1 VTPTPSRCRAVE
13 HQDSRLGE
21 AVIKSLEPVRPEV
34 IAALHS
40 ETLADAAGIAAGR
53 IPVRLCAD
61 ERDLDSCIQGSR
73 TPLMLAEL
81 GGQTSTLMLS
91 RLVSGHGLPV
101 IAVLPSGP
109 LPIAQIISLALSHTR
124 FELAHDVSE
133 LSGAIRM
140 AQAFG
145 MVDCEVGEIARALAW
160 RIDRHSLEDVLG
172 MLILGRR
179 RTSVSEALVRLERTA
194 VLRAA
199 LRERSL
205 PTPAR
210 LLGWGCAFHLVW
222 QVERYGRDFA
232 AAARTLG
239 FESSRHASDAIK
251 FHTGLAAMTVL
262 RGPGFQGILDEF
274 VRRLGLPE
282 GIPALST
289 TLNTTDYLRI
299 CS

>member
-1 VTPTPSRCRAVE
+1 
-13 HQDSRLGE
+13 L
-21 AVIKSLEPVRPEV
+21 IKGLEPVRPGI

-53 IPVRLCAD
+53 IPVQFCAD
-61 ERDLDSCIQGSR
+61 ERDLESCLGGSQ
-73 TPLMLAEL
+73 TPILLAEL
-81 GGQTSTLMLS
+81 GARTSTLMLS
-91 RLVSGHGLPV
+91 RLISGHGLPV
-101 IAVLPSGP
+101 IAMLPSGP
-109 LPIAQIISLALSHTR
+109 LPISQIISLALSQTR

-133 LSGAIRM
+133 LSGAIRLVQ
-140 AQAFG
+140 AQG
-145 MVDCEVGEIARALAW
+145 MVDCEVGEIARALSW

-179 RTSVSEALVRLERTA
+179 RTSVGEALARLERTA
-194 VLRAA
+194 VLRTA

-232 AAARTLG
+232 AAARLLG

-251 FHTGLAAMTVL
+251 FHTGLAAMSVL

-274 VRRLGLPE
+274 VRRLGYAE

-289 TLNTTDYLRI
+289 TLNATNYLRI